1 MKNKNTRIQKL
12 LFCSVGSKQTSKSA
26 RVSIPKP
33 WLEFLGLDT
42 NNREVKLEFDGQQIV
57 ITPASLKPNQDK
69 EEQKISTID
78 LDTMID
84 TIEAMLSSTDFSI
97 EATVDRSIIIA
108 HKTYGVRVLHMSN
121 IDNVDIVPL
130 LSTASMII
138 NAGSKLSKVCRMISY
153 MRGLN
158 NPLFEF
164 GIIAGN
170 GYISHHQVTEKLWTL
185 IRRSP
190 KVHFYHYDS
199 IDALYDTMF
208 ALFELALKEY
218 FDERVNTIETPNQS
232 NITIMACVLHDFINK
247 IELGSS
253 LIVTE
258 EPSDV
263 RISNFNNSLELT
275 KDKINNFYKEV
286 AEFLIKIL

>member
-1 MKNKNTRIQKL
+1 MKNKNVRTQNL
-12 LFCSVGSKQTSKSA
+12 LFCNVGRNIGSKTA
-26 RVSIPKP
+26 RVTIPKH
-33 WLEFLGLDT
+33 WVEFLGLSES
-42 NNREVKLEFDGQQIV
+42 NREVKLEFDGQRIV
-57 ITPASLKPNQDK
+57 ITPVNLEANQDK
-69 EEQKISTID
+69 EKQKTSKID

-97 EATVDRSIIIA
+97 KVTTDKAIIIS
-108 HKTYGVRVLHMSN
+108 HKTYGVRVLHMTD

-138 NAGSKLSKVCRMISY
+138 NAGSKLNKICRMISY
-153 MRGLN
+153 MRDLN

-185 IRRSP
+185 IRRNP
-190 KVHFYHYDS
+190 RVHFYHYDS
-199 IDALYDTMF
+199 IDTMYEVIF
-208 ALFELALKEY
+208 ALFELALKDY

-232 NITIMACVLHDFINK
+232 NITIMTCVLHDFINE
-247 IELGSS
+247 IGLGSS

-286 AEFLIKIL
+286 AEFLIKVL